1 MLEKGMQCRRL
12 QKSYSCSKYVAELYK
27 KEFGFALPCCK
38 TSALSCTVPNNI
50 SPSTPS
56 LLASSHKLVT
66 CTGTFLYL
74 FAVGELPENGLH
86 LTSRVL
92 GCVSSF
98 KKPLPHHAHT
108 ATPTGHHRAQRTYVG
123 ITSEILLSSLTTC
136 GTIGR

>member
-1 MLEKGMQCRRL
+1 MSTIRGSTVVLEKGMQCRRL

-66 CTGTFLYL
+66 CTGYISVSVCCRRAGQRMDCTSPVECW
-74 FAVGELPENGLH
+74 AVCPP
-86 LTSRVL
+86 SRTPP
-92 GCVSSF
+92 SSC
-98 KKPLPHHAHT
+98 PYSHT
-108 ATPTGHHRAQRTYVG
+108 HWASQSPTYV
-123 ITSEILLSSLTTC
+123 C
-136 GTIGR
+136 GNYKRNFVI